1 MFNLSL
7 FTSNKWALVIHI
19 FVYHQKVC
27 FNTYFFFYRG
37 KQIIWPQS
45 DHFEFD
51 SNANVYSI
59 CIQEQFFNREFS
71 IFKNKKHEV
80 YPNRHYTL

>member
-1 MFNLSL
+1 MGIGDSHFFLPLEGMFPYL
-7 FTSNKWALVIHI
+7 FL
-19 FVYHQKVC
+19 
-27 FNTYFFFYRG
+27 FYRG

-51 SNANVYSI
+51 SNANVYPI
-59 CIQEQFFNREFS
+59 CIHEHFFNREFS

-80 YPNRHYTL
+80 YPNRHYT